1 MWGYP
6 NVKIPCVGAPYVKIP
21 YVLGPWQKVSLEKK
35 KSMKIDKTLK
45 THLKMKQ
52 KVEKTPILALKR
64 NVFSTRVNLALRF
77 KARIDVFS
85 TFCFIFKWV
94 FIVLSIF
101 IDFFFFFFL
110 N

>member
-1 MWGYP
+1 
-6 NVKIPCVGAPYVKIP
+6 
-21 YVLGPWQKVSLEKK
+21 
-35 KSMKIDKTLK
+35 MKIDKTLK
-45 THLKMKQ
+45 NHLKMKQ

-64 NVFSTRVNLALRF
+64 NAKLTLVENTLRF

-101 IDFFFFFFL
+101 IDLFFFL